1 MACLEVDHR
10 ERGLIRVLSE
20 KGAPH
25 CVSSLAVGDVLC
37 IYDDRPCG
45 WVLER
50 KRADDFAASLVDG
63 RWREQ
68 TSRLLATGHQV
79 LFCIEGD
86 LRFIDGMYAP
96 MLAALTSANL
106 RVSSRCFRTMDVE
119 ETANLVVHLAKKLQ
133 TYQPVAVVSSGLRAP
148 QTKRQR
154 ACEADIVFARQ
165 LMCIPSVSERIATC
179 LVQHFGNLEALQD
192 ALRDASNFPR
202 VRIGKTCLGKARI
215 AKLERH
221 LLRVGAA

>member
-1 MACLEVDHR
+1 MARLEVDHR
-10 ERGLIRVLSE
+10 ERGLIRALAE

-25 CVSSLAVGDVLC
+25 RVSSLAAGDVLC
-37 IYDDRPCG
+37 TYDDRPCG

-86 LRFIDGMYAP
+86 LRFIDGMYEP
-96 MLAALTSANL
+96 MLAALTTANL
-106 RVSSRCFRTMDVE
+106 RGSSRCFRTMDVE
-119 ETANLVVHLAKKLQ
+119 ETGNLVLHLAKKLQ
-133 TYQPVAVVSSGLRAP
+133 THQPAAVVSAGFRAP

-154 ACEADIVFARQ
+154 ESEADNVFLRQ

-179 LVQHFGNLEALQD
+179 LVQRYGDLEALQE
-192 ALRDASNFPR
+192 ALRAGNLPR
-202 VRIGKTCLGKARI
+202 LQIGKTCLGKARI

-221 LLRVGAA
+221 LLRAGAA